1 MAAEEEIAG
10 GHAANGV
17 FIVMWEVSFLT
28 IKREAVLI
36 GSIYQRWGLDSNIFT
51 TELFKTIC

>member
-36 GSIYQRWGLDSNIFT
+36 GSIYRRWG
-51 TELFKTIC
+51 